1 MYMQFLVLTYK
12 GKFKPAYKSLL
23 LCLGAG
29 RQGKCFVSKAK
40 QIIRSKFLLHWE
52 ETTVFLPPQ
61 IVNFI

>member
-12 GKFKPAYKSLL
+12 GKFKPAHKSLL

-40 QIIRSKFLLHWE
+40 QVIRTKFLLHRE
-52 ETTVFLPPQ
+52 EITVFLPPQ
-61 IVNFI
+61 IVNFL